1 MVDDIEP
8 SDGRISSN
16 IDLGQLSSYDEFP
29 PVAQDLFEP
38 VQALEKLGDGLG
50 VRLDFGSE
58 TGAVDSVVD
67 LGVDLSF
74 QDICQWSFDFRIE
87 TDERQRT
94 HSFNSSISFFKCSG
108 YKSSSAFSLGSC
120 SLKACPRRA
129 ERTLW
134 RLANDTYGM
143 SVEDRVGLTVLKN
156 RIISLDSLLTIVLFL
171 VSQTTGTVRVN
182 NMQSLTPDCSI
193 RSTNAVHRPTREP
206 SVVLC
211 PASHTENIENQPPH
225 LPCSYTPA
233 HTLTRICLEINLLD
247 VLAPEQLVL
256 GRVLE
261 ILFGDFSTGDG
272 EFPAVLEH
280 VRVDG

>member
-1 MVDDIEP
+1 MTSHPLPPVPIADSLSMVDDIEP

-74 QDICQWSFDFRIE
+74 QNVCRPSVDFRIE
-87 TDERQRT
+87 ADERQRT

-120 SLKACPRRA
+120 SLKACHI
-129 ERTLW
+129 
-134 RLANDTYGM
+134 
-143 SVEDRVGLTVLKN
+143 DR
-156 RIISLDSLLTIVLFL
+156 D
-171 VSQTTGTVRVN
+171 
-182 NMQSLTPDCSI
+182 
-193 RSTNAVHRPTREP
+193 
-206 SVVLC
+206 
-211 PASHTENIENQPPH
+211 AS
-225 LPCSYTPA
+225 S
-233 HTLTRICLEINLLD
+233 
-247 VLAPEQLVL
+247 
-256 GRVLE
+256 
-261 ILFGDFSTGDG
+261 GD
-272 EFPAVLEH
+272 
-280 VRVDG
+280 